1 MTDLD
6 LLLENARVVD
16 GTGAPW
22 FRGAVGV
29 RDGAIDRVV
38 RGETDDFDAE
48 TRVDA
53 DGDVVC
59 PGFVDTHSHA
69 DITLFE
75 DPLLEP
81 KTRQGIT
88 TELVGPDG
96 FSMAPMYREGGAAE
110 WCGHLRGLV
119 GDADADWAWGSVAEY
134 LDAVDEHGPASNVAT
149 FVGHGT
155 VRFNVMGMAD
165 RAPTEEELEEMAD
178 LVTEGL
184 EDGALGFSTGLV
196 YSPHTVATTEEVRT
210 LAERCA
216 PFGRPFRAH
225 IRSEGR
231 RIWEALDEFV
241 DVGADADVPIHLD
254 HYKLA
259 GADQQGKA
267 DRSNALIE
275 AARER
280 GIDFTV
286 EQYPYTAGNTLLS
299 AVLPPWVHAEGPE
312 QVLDYL
318 RDDETRER
326 IKRDIEGWRI
336 DGWENQGARTGWENI
351 VVTNIDSE
359 EFAAYEGDSVA
370 DVADA
375 RDQHPIDAV
384 CDMLIADELG
394 VSMILHAMAEPDVRD
409 FLANERVNVCT
420 DSLFGGKPHPRTY
433 GTYPR
438 VLGKYVREENLL
450 TLEEAVR
457 KMTSLPARAM
467 GLDRKGILRPGM
479 DADLVRFDPAIVE
492 SHATFENPRRFPT
505 GLPDVLVNGEFV
517 VRRGELTGARP
528 GEVIRA

>member
-1 MTDLD
+1 
-6 LLLENARVVD
+6 
-16 GTGAPW
+16 
-22 FRGAVGV
+22 
-29 RDGAIDRVV
+29 
-38 RGETDDFDAE
+38 
-48 TRVDA
+48 
-53 DGDVVC
+53 
-59 PGFVDTHSHA
+59 
-69 DITLFE
+69 
-75 DPLLEP
+75 
-81 KTRQGIT
+81 
-88 TELVGPDG
+88 
-96 FSMAPMYREGGAAE
+96 
-110 WCGHLRGLV
+110 
-119 GDADADWAWGSVAEY
+119 
-134 LDAVDEHGPASNVAT
+134 
-149 FVGHGT
+149 
-155 VRFNVMGMAD
+155 
-165 RAPTEEELEEMAD
+165 
-178 LVTEGL
+178 
-184 EDGALGFSTGLV
+184 
-196 YSPHTVATTEEVRT
+196 
-210 LAERCA
+210 
-216 PFGRPFRAH
+216 
-225 IRSEGR
+225 
-231 RIWEALDEFV
+231 
-241 DVGADADVPIHLD
+241 
-254 HYKLA
+254 
-259 GADQQGKA
+259 
-267 DRSNALIE
+267 
-275 AARER
+275 
-280 GIDFTV
+280 
-286 EQYPYTAGNTLLS
+286 
-299 AVLPPWVHAEGPE
+299 VLPPWVHAEGPE

-359 EFAAYEGDSVA
+359 EFAEYEGDSVA

-438 VLGKYVREENLL
+438 ILGKYVREENLL

-505 GLPDVLVNGEFV
+505 GMPDVLVNGEFV
-517 VRRGELTGARP
+517 VRGGELTGARP